1 MLKGHLTR
9 EIHEIQDLRGKRKKT
24 IKKKSLSAKR
34 KNQVEL
40 KNLKN
45 EEILEPKLN
54 NTKKPPLFKK
64 QSLST
69 CKMNCLSPKRSTKN
83 TKKKIVLQNLPSGVH
98 YSDTEKSTKRND
110 KSRAQSNLEHS
121 LKNKLELSQK
131 VLSAKNTSPSRVEHI
146 IKSSLKKAKK
156 IKITK
161 EKEIKQKIVMSEIK
175 KLEQEHQNKLIRQL
189 NLQKFKKRKV
199 TPQATQVISRPKKD
213 KLIQMLLSLKG
224 KKAKYRSISSRRP
237 VKENPKTM
245 KNMRSNSV
253 GKEYFTAEFRPYEG
267 NLISYGDRVSS
278 KKISTFRESSNVVEN
293 DYSETERDDAQKKLR
308 STRIKVKRNISLID
322 TDELAI
328 SPEPQ
333 VNENPI
339 DNNMQ
344 LYKYEFE
351 DRNSEEFSSL
361 EDYHDLDYQ
370 DSDSEE
376 DFSDH
381 KENLNEPKEFY
392 EDYKNDYEKPLER
405 RFGIAEQKLE
415 DKSKTEKVGDHQKNM
430 GKSSN
435 DHEKLKKTEKSDEK
449 IPHAG
454 KTNLKIFES
463 DKLSKKYIE
472 KDPKPHI
479 TSPTL
484 EGVKGKTLVDDT
496 KLLKPEHKPHKA
508 LLDNEEIIIKTKF
521 QLLTDIKKHKTEDK
535 THNIIHKPDPSQK
548 YSRSKQHFAA
558 TTIQRAFRN
567 HLQSRNLSKSSQN
580 TYQDMIKDQIGW
592 RKAQLISLEYLKEK
606 ELEDLQSLAEVM
618 GHNSQLEELLSRTIS
633 QRYEQFTKLFKENI
647 DNIETA
653 LIEKM
658 DTGEIIEFSNT
669 IKDKKDVINKI
680 IEETNLNSTLP
691 KQELESILKEA
702 NSIINKEL
710 EAESPSVP
718 TVSTLSQTA
727 FSINDNISSQEKPKR
742 NMGIHIEETDIS
754 IQPMK
759 KKIVEDKNF
768 KEEEKNAE
776 NYKKKLN
783 DEIRKK
789 LEESKKKKKAEDEM
803 RKMAEE
809 SKDRKL
815 EDDRMEKMEKG
826 PQILTEVKEYKLKT
840 ISIGDIVNID
850 NPMLSPIFPESMNFP
865 EMISPVFTEN
875 KKFNCDEGSVS
886 PLPARPSAPLMFL
899 DVDDCNISLES
910 LLNSSTP
917 NNRRGL
923 QGLPLLNLGNLPPNI
938 NPIISSDPRIDTN
951 PSFVK
956 DFIKGVLV
964 NIDILAIEDEL
975 IKGISRNPLENLSQI
990 HELDLGNVVDRGTYP
1005 AILNIPAIVENLFD
1019 DCGNEDI
1026 VSTQRFI
1033 NKADRIHK
1041 IMILTVADE
1050 LLQKYRPYG
1059 TRGIPMIWSDTTRIF
1074 TGPRQS
1080 TQEILENVINEIE
1093 DLARCEV
1100 GKIATEEMILSN
1112 GHLDEELLQDIREE
1126 TVAYAIKK
1134 EIADNE
1140 WIWVDYEFEET
1151 QVKMDLADMI
1161 LSELAGELT
1170 QLEL

>member
-1 MLKGHLTR
+1 MLKGRLTR
-9 EIHEIQDLRGKRKKT
+9 EIHEIQDLRSKRKKSS
-24 IKKKSLSAKR
+24 KKKSLSAKR
-34 KNQVEL
+34 KNPVET
-40 KNLKN
+40 KNMKN
-45 EEILEPKLN
+45 EEIFEPKLN
-54 NTKKPPLFKK
+54 STKKPPLFKK

-83 TKKKIVLQNLPSGVH
+83 TKKKIVLQNLPAGVH

-161 EKEIKQKIVMSEIK
+161 EKEIQQKIVMSEIK

-199 TPQATQVISRPKKD
+199 TPQNTQVISRPKKD
-213 KLIQMLLSLKG
+213 KLVQMLLSLKN
-224 KKAKYRSISSRRP
+224 KKSKYRSISSRRP

-267 NLISYGDRVSS
+267 NLINNGERVSS
-278 KKISTFRESSNVVEN
+278 KKISTFRESSNAIEN
-293 DYSETERDDAQKKLR
+293 DYSETEHDEAQKKLR
-308 STRIKVKRNISLID
+308 NTRVKVKRNISLID

-333 VNENPI
+333 TNENPI
-339 DNNMQ
+339 DINPK

-351 DRNSEEFSSL
+351 DKNSEEFSSL
-361 EDYHDLDYQ
+361 EDYHDLDYE
-370 DSDSEE
+370 DSDSE
-376 DFSDH
+376 DFRDH

-405 RFGIAEQKLE
+405 RFAIAEQKPE
-415 DKSKTEKVGDHQKNM
+415 SKSRTEKFDDHQKNM
-430 GKSSN
+430 GKFSN
-435 DHEKLKKTEKSDEK
+435 DHKKTEKSDEK

-454 KTNLKIFES
+454 KTNLKTIES
-463 DKLSKKYIE
+463 DKPPKKFIE
-472 KDPKPHI
+472 KDQKPHI
-479 TSPTL
+479 ISPTPESIKNKIL
-484 EGVKGKTLVDDT
+484 SDENLKP
-496 KLLKPEHKPHKA
+496 LKPEHKPHKA
-508 LLDNEEIIIKTKF
+508 LLKEEEIIIKNKF
-521 QLLTDIKKHKTEDK
+521 TDNQKNKTEDK
-535 THNIIHKPDPSQK
+535 TLKIIHKQDPSPK
-548 YSRSKQHFAA
+548 YSRSKLHFAA

-567 HLQSRNLSKSSQN
+567 HLQSRNISKSSQN

-592 RKAQLISLEYLKEK
+592 RKAQLLSLEYLKEK

-618 GHNSQLEELLSRTIS
+618 GHNTQFEELLSRTIS

-710 EAESPSVP
+710 EAENPSVP

-727 FSINDNISSQEKPKR
+727 FSINDNISQQEKPKR
-742 NMGIHIEETDIS
+742 NMGIHIEDTDIS

-759 KKIVEDKNF
+759 KKVEEKNF
-768 KEEEKNAE
+768 IEEEKND
-776 NYKKKLN
+776 KKKIN

-803 RKMAEE
+803 RKIAEE
-809 SKDRKL
+809 SKDKKL
-815 EDDRMEKMEKG
+815 ENDKIEKG
-826 PQILTEVKEYKLKT
+826 PQILTEVKETKLKT
-840 ISIGDIVNID
+840 ISIGDIMNID
-850 NPMLSPIFPESMNFP
+850 NPMLSPIFLESMNFP
-865 EMISPVFTEN
+865 DMISPVFTDN
-875 KKFNCDEGSVS
+875 KKIINGEGSVS

-923 QGLPLLNLGNLPPNI
+923 QGLPLLNLGNLPQNI
-938 NPIISSDPRIDTN
+938 NPIISSDPRIETN
-951 PSFVK
+951 PNFVRN
-956 DFIKGVLV
+956 FIKDVLGNV
-964 NIDILAIEDEL
+964 DILSIEDEL
-975 IKGISRNPLENLSQI
+975 IKGITRNPLENLTQI

-1005 AILNIPAIVENLFD
+1005 AILNIPAIVENIFD
-1019 DCGNEDI
+1019 ECGSEDI

-1059 TRGIPMIWSDTTRIF
+1059 TRGVPMIWSDTTRIF
-1074 TGPRQS
+1074 TGPRKS
-1080 TQEILENVINEIE
+1080 TQEIIENVITEIE

-1161 LSELAGELT
+1161 LSELAGELI